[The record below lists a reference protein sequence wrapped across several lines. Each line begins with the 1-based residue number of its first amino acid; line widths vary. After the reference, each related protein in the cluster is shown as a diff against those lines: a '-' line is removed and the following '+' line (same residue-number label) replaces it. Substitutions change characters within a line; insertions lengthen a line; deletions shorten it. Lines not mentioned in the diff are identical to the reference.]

1 MKIIQIVENLDKGA
15 VENWLVNIFLESR
28 KLQPE
33 WEWTFYCILGQKGRL
48 DQKVTDAGGKI
59 IYSPYTL
66 SHKVQFLKHLRK
78 TLQQGHY
85 DILHAHH
92 DYLSGFYLLATAG
105 LSFKKRFL
113 HVHNTDKGLPIGN
126 ALLHRVMVP
135 VLGKLAVVFS
145 DSIIGISEDTLRE
158 FVGEKQRANGK
169 NTIVYYGIDLGAFSV
184 PGDAGAFRRELNL
197 PADAKVL
204 LFTGRMNELKNPV
217 FVVDILNSLLQV
229 RQDVYAVFVGKG
241 GEEEKVIQKSET
253 YGIRDRIRM
262 CGWRDDIPAIMK
274 AADVFVFPRVEYPRE
289 GLGLVVVEAQA
300 AGLPMVLSKGIVA
313 DAIIID
319 ELAHVLSLNNNPA
332 EWAMKIDTVLKAPAP
347 ISRQLAFER
356 MMQSG
361 FELRKATENLLSLY
375 EPCEE

>member
-1 MKIIQIVENLDKGA
+1 MRIIQIVENLDKGA

-28 KLQPE
+28 KLRPE
-33 WEWTFYCILGQKGRL
+33 WEWTFYCILGEKGRL

-66 SHKVQFLKHLRK
+66 SHKIQFLKHLRK
-78 TLQQGHY
+78 TLKQGHY

-92 DYLSGFYLLATAG
+92 DYLSGFYLLATVG

-113 HVHNTDKGLPIGN
+113 QVHNTDKGLPIGN
-126 ALLHRVMVP
+126 VLVHRIMVP
-135 VLGKLAVVFS
+135 VLGRLAMGLTDSVV
-145 DSIIGISEDTLRE
+145 GISEDTLKE
-158 FVGEKQRANGK
+158 FVGEKKRANGR
-169 NTIVYYGIDLGAFSV
+169 NTLLYYGIDLSAFSGTV
-184 PGDAGAFRRELNL
+184 DAGVFRQELGL
-197 PADAKVL
+197 PAGAKIL
-204 LFTGRMNELKNPV
+204 LFAGRMNELKNPA

-241 GEEEKVIQKSET
+241 GEEENVVRKSEA
-253 YGIRDRIRM
+253 YGIRDRIRL
-262 CGWRDDIPAIMK
+262 CGWRDDIPAVMK

-319 ELAHVLSLNNNPA
+319 ELAHVLTLNNNPA
-332 EWAMKIDTVLKAPAP
+332 EWAIKIDAVLNAAVPV
-347 ISRQLAFER
+347 SRQAAFER
-356 MMQSG
+356 MMQSR

-375 EPCEE
+375 APCEE